1 MKLLQEF
8 KLGDLTLKNK
18 VIMAPMTRNRSTK
31 SRVPSELNIEYYK
44 QRSSAGLIITEST
57 AVSANGV
64 GYINAPGIYNS
75 EQIEGWKKLNKAVH
89 ENGGHIFTQL
99 FHVGRIS
106 HPDFLTG
113 NLPVA
118 PSAIAPKGQIYTYD
132 GLKDYVAPQEMSIN
146 EINQIILDF
155 KQAARNAMAAGFDG
169 IEIHAANGYL
179 INQFID
185 DTSNKRMDEYGGSVE
200 NRSRLLFEVLEVIQE
215 IWDGAR
221 VGVRLS
227 PSGIF
232 NSVGD
237 SNSKETYQYIIEK
250 LNNYKLAYLHI
261 MNPMIPTDDYPEMV
275 KNATQHYG
283 KYYNG
288 TLMVNGGFSR
298 ESGNQVLES
307 GEADMVAYGSLFLAN
322 PDLPLRFSLKAELNE
337 PDHATYYGGD
347 EKGYTDYP
355 FFKEEI

>member
-169 IEIHAANGYL
+169 IEIHAAIGYL

-237 SNSKETYQYIIEK
+237 SNSKETYKYSIEK
-250 LNNYKLAYLHI
+250 LDNNKL
-261 MNPMIPTDDYPEMV
+261 N
-275 KNATQHYG
+275 
-283 KYYNG
+283 
-288 TLMVNGGFSR
+288 
-298 ESGNQVLES
+298 
-307 GEADMVAYGSLFLAN
+307 
-322 PDLPLRFSLKAELNE
+322 
-337 PDHATYYGGD
+337 
-347 EKGYTDYP
+347 
-355 FFKEEI
+355 